1 MHIYLFHKPKLFY
14 QAFLLLFWF
23 HLIVFCFIIF
33 KFYWKYVFSWY
44 WFSYSKNFR
53 ICEPSTCFFFCAVQL
68 FLFLLNLDCS
78 IILLW
83 LEGNV
88 SSPIRYS
95 YLSILSCDNADIF
108 ATSQLILYC
117 IVLYCCIVVYHL

>member
-1 MHIYLFHKPKLFY
+1 MSSVDIGSLIPKILGFVNL
-14 QAFLLLFWF
+14 QL
-23 HLIVFCFIIF
+23 VG
-33 KFYWKYVFSWY
+33 
-44 WFSYSKNFR
+44 
-53 ICEPSTCFFFCAVQL
+53 FFCAVQL
-68 FLFLLNLDCS
+68 FLFLLNLDCF

-108 ATSQLILYC
+108 AASQLILYC
-117 IVLYCCIVVYHL
+117 IVLLYCCFSSLIFSSIDMIAFYILYKGLHLKRERLSDARVESLTQKE